1 MSANRFL
8 MRVFVQGK
16 EKMEQENGENYVTR
30 RYIICT
36 QPNCVPMILLV
47 LERMRWAGYT
57 RLGQMRNVYSIS
69 VTKAE
74 MKKAVGALGVDGPR
88 IFESKLNKKGVGV

>member
-8 MRVFVQGK
+8 MRVFVHGK

-30 RYIICT
+30 RYIICSR
-36 QPNCVPMILLV
+36 PNCVPMIL

-57 RLGQMRNVYSIS
+57 RLEQMRNVYSIS

-74 MKKAVGALGVDGPR
+74 MKKAVVDVGVDGTR
-88 IFESKLNKKGVGV
+88 IFESKLNKQGVGV